1 LAESFWVE
9 NMKYVVLLG
18 DGMSDY
24 PLAEKGAKTPLQLSN
39 TPFMDSLAQTGAL
52 GLVKTIPDG
61 MPPGSDVA
69 NLSVMGYDPARYY
82 SGRAP
87 IEAASIG
94 VKLGEH
100 DIAFRCNLV
109 TLAGDAEQVYMEDYS
124 AGHIPTDDAQVI
136 LSALKQELDLD
147 DITFYRGVSYRH
159 LVVWKN
165 GTDKMI
171 TTPPHDITGKNISS
185 YLPQGDGSERLLDLM
200 EKARK
205 IIPALPI
212 SQQKIQQGKKFA
224 NAIWLWGQ
232 GRSLSIPTFREK
244 YGLTGAVI
252 SAVDLVKGLGIC
264 AGLTSIDV
272 PGATG
277 YLDTNYEGKARAALD
292 ALHSVDFVYLHV
304 EAPDEAGHKGNI
316 DEKIQAIE
324 DFDRRVVKLVVEGLR
339 DKYAD
344 YRVLVLPDHPTPIAL
359 KTHASDPVPF
369 VLFSSKDL
377 NRTALQSVG
386 FNEKDAAASGLFIES
401 GWELMDRFIKN

>member
-1 LAESFWVE
+1 
-9 NMKYVVLLG
+9 
-18 DGMSDY
+18 
-24 PLAEKGAKTPLQLSN
+24 
-39 TPFMDSLAQTGAL
+39 MD
-52 GLVKTIPDG
+52 
-61 MPPGSDVA
+61 
-69 NLSVMGYDPARYY
+69 
-82 SGRAP
+82 
-87 IEAASIG
+87 
-94 VKLGEH
+94 
-100 DIAFRCNLV
+100 
-109 TLAGDAEQVYMEDYS
+109 DYS
-124 AGHIPTDDAQVI
+124 AGHIATEDAQI
-136 LSALKQELDLD
+136 IINALKEELDSD
-147 DITFYRGVSYRH
+147 DSTFYRGVSYRH

-165 GTDKMI
+165 GTDKMM

-185 YLPQGDGSERLLDLM
+185 YLPQGDGSEKLLELM
-200 EKARK
+200 EMANK

-212 SQQKIQQGKKFA
+212 SQQKIQQGIKSA

-264 AGLTSIDV
+264 AGLSSIDV

-292 ALHSVDFVYLHV
+292 ALKTVDFVYLHV

-324 DFDRRVVKLVVEGLR
+324 DFDRRVVRLVVEGLR
-339 DKYAD
+339 DNFTD
-344 YRVLVLPDHPTPIAL
+344 YRVLVLPDHPTPIAI

-377 NRTALQSVG
+377 NKSAKQSVG
-386 FNEKDAAASGLFIES
+386 FNEKDASASGLFIES
-401 GWELMDRFIKN
+401 GWELMDRFIRG

>member
-1 LAESFWVE
+1 
-9 NMKYVVLLG
+9 MKYVVLLG

-24 PLAEKGAKTPLQLSN
+24 PLLEKGAKTPLQLSHI
-39 TPFMDSLAQTGAL
+39 PFMDSLAQQGAL

-69 NLSVMGYDPARYY
+69 NLSVMGYDPSRYY

-94 VKLGEH
+94 VMLSEH
-100 DIAFRCNLV
+100 DVAFRCNLV
-109 TLAGDAEQVYMEDYS
+109 TLSGEGAERCMDDYS
-124 AGHIPTDDAQVI
+124 AGHIATEEAQI
-136 LSALKQELDLD
+136 IINALKQELDSP

-185 YLPQGDGSERLLDLM
+185 YLPQGDGSEKLLELM
-200 EKARK
+200 EKAKK
-205 IIPALPI
+205 IIFALPI
-212 SQQKIQQGKKFA
+212 SQKKIQQGKKLA

-264 AGLTSIDV
+264 AGLSPIDV

-277 YLDTNYEGKARAALD
+277 YLDTNYEGKARAALG
-292 ALHSVDFVYLHV
+292 ALQEVDFVYLHV

-324 DFDRRVVKLVVEGLR
+324 DFDWRVVKLVMEGLR
-339 DKYAD
+339 DKFTD
-344 YRVLVLPDHPTPIAL
+344 YRVLVLPDHPTPIAI

-369 VLFSSKDL
+369 VLLSSKDV
-377 NRTALQSVG
+377 NKSAKQRVG
-386 FNEKDAAASGLFIES
+386 FNEEDAAASGLFIES
-401 GWELMDRFIKN
+401 GWELMDRFIRG

>member
-1 LAESFWVE
+1 
-9 NMKYVVLLG
+9 MKYVVLLG

-24 PLAEKGAKTPLQLSN
+24 PLLEKGAKTPLQLSH
-39 TPFMDSLAQTGAL
+39 TPVMDSLAQQGAL

-109 TLAGDAEQVYMEDYS
+109 TLSGEAESVCMEDYS
-124 AGHIPTDDAQVI
+124 AGHISTDDAQVLI
-136 LSALKQELDLD
+136 NALKQELDSED
-147 DITFYRGVSYRH
+147 TTFYRGVSYRH

-165 GTDKMI
+165 GTDKMQ

-185 YLPQGDGSERLLDLM
+185 YLPQGDGARKLLELM
-200 EKARK
+200 EKAK
-205 IIPALPI
+205 EIIPALPI
-212 SQQKIQQGKKFA
+212 SQEKTQQGKKFA

-232 GRSLSIPTFREK
+232 GRSLAIPTFREK

-264 AGLTSIDV
+264 AGLSSIEV

-277 YLDTNYEGKARAALD
+277 YLDTNYEGKAMAALD
-292 ALHSVDFVYLHV
+292 ALQSDDFVFLHV
-304 EAPDEAGHKGNI
+304 EAPDEAGHKGSI

-324 DFDRRVVKLVVEGLR
+324 DFDRRVVKLVVEGLQ
-339 DKYAD
+339 KKFTD
-344 YRVLVLPDHPTPIAL
+344 YRVLVLPDHPTPIAI

-369 VLFSSKDL
+369 VLFSTRDSKS
-377 NRTALQSVG
+377 TTQSVG
-386 FNEKDAAASGLFIES
+386 FNEKDAAASGLFVEK
-401 GWELMDRFIKN
+401 GWELMDKFIRG

>member
-1 LAESFWVE
+1 
-9 NMKYVVLLG
+9 MKYVVLLG

-24 PLAEKGAKTPLQLSN
+24 PLSEKGAKTPLQLSHI
-39 TPFMDSLAQTGAL
+39 PFMDSLAQQGAL

-109 TLAGDAEQVYMEDYS
+109 TLSGDAEHVCMADYS
-124 AGHIPTDDAQVI
+124 AGHISTDDAGVI
-136 LSALKQELDLD
+136 INALKQELDSP

-165 GTDKMI
+165 GMDKMQ

-185 YLPQGDGSERLLDLM
+185 YLPQGEGSKKLLELM
-200 EKARK
+200 ERARK

-212 SQQKIQQGKKFA
+212 SQKKIQQGKKPA

-264 AGLTSIDV
+264 AGLSSIDV

-277 YLDTNYEGKARAALD
+277 YLDTNYEGKAWAALD
-292 ALHSVDFVYLHV
+292 ALKAVDFVYLHV

-316 DEKIQAIE
+316 DEKIKAIE
-324 DFDRRVVKLVVEGLR
+324 DFDRRVVKLVIEGLR

-344 YRVLVLPDHPTPIAL
+344 YRVLVLPDHPTPIAI

-369 VLFSSKDL
+369 VLFSSQDSTKS
-377 NRTALQSVG
+377 AKQSVG
-386 FNEKDAAASGLFIES
+386 FNEKDASASGLFIES
-401 GWELMDRFIKN
+401 GWELMDRFIRG

>member
-1 LAESFWVE
+1 
-9 NMKYVVLLG
+9 MKYVVLLG

-24 PLAEKGAKTPLQLSN
+24 PLSEKGAKTPLQLSHI
-39 TPFMDSLAQTGAL
+39 PCMDSLAQQGAF

-109 TLAGDAEQVYMEDYS
+109 TLSGDAEHVCMADYS
-124 AGHIPTDDAQVI
+124 AGHISTDDAGVI
-136 LSALKQELDLD
+136 INALKQELDSP

-165 GTDKMI
+165 GMDKMQ

-185 YLPQGDGSERLLDLM
+185 YLPQGEGSKKLLELM
-200 EKARK
+200 ERARK

-212 SQQKIQQGKKFA
+212 SQKKIQQGKKPA

-264 AGLTSIDV
+264 AGLSSIDV

-277 YLDTNYEGKARAALD
+277 YLDTNYEGKAWAALD
-292 ALHSVDFVYLHV
+292 ALKAVDFVYLHV

-316 DEKIQAIE
+316 DEKIKAIE
-324 DFDRRVVKLVVEGLR
+324 DFDRRVVKLVIEGLR

-344 YRVLVLPDHPTPIAL
+344 YRVLVLPDHPTPIAI

-369 VLFSSKDL
+369 VLLSSKDL
-377 NRTALQSVG
+377 NKSAKQSIG
-386 FNEKDAAASGLFIES
+386 FNEKDALASGLFIES
-401 GWELMDRFIKN
+401 GWELMDRFIRG

>member
-1 LAESFWVE
+1 
-9 NMKYVVLLG
+9 MKYVVLLG

-24 PLAEKGAKTPLQLSN
+24 PLSEKGAKTPLQLSHI
-39 TPFMDSLAQTGAL
+39 PCMDSLAQQGAF

-109 TLAGDAEQVYMEDYS
+109 TLSGDAEHVCMADYS
-124 AGHIPTDDAQVI
+124 AGHISTDDAGVI
-136 LSALKQELDLD
+136 INALKQELDSP

-165 GTDKMI
+165 GMDKMQ

-185 YLPQGDGSERLLDLM
+185 YLPQGEGSKKLLELM
-200 EKARK
+200 ERARK

-212 SQQKIQQGKKFA
+212 SQKKIQQGKKPA

-264 AGLTSIDV
+264 AGLSSIDV

-277 YLDTNYEGKARAALD
+277 YLDTNYEGKAWAALD
-292 ALHSVDFVYLHV
+292 ALKAVDFVYLHV

-316 DEKIQAIE
+316 DEKIKAIE
-324 DFDRRVVKLVVEGLR
+324 DFDRRVVKLVIEGLR

-344 YRVLVLPDHPTPIAL
+344 YRVLVLPDHPTPIAI

-369 VLFSSKDL
+369 VLFSSQDSTKS
-377 NRTALQSVG
+377 AKQSVG

-401 GWELMDRFIKN
+401 GWELMDRFIRG

>member
-1 LAESFWVE
+1 
-9 NMKYVVLLG
+9 MKYVVLLG

-24 PLAEKGAKTPLQLSN
+24 PILEKGAKTPLQLSHI
-39 TPFMDSLAQTGAL
+39 PCMDSLAQQGAL

-100 DIAFRCNLV
+100 DVAFRCNLV
-109 TLAGDAEQVYMEDYS
+109 TLSGERAEHCMDDYS
-124 AGHIPTDDAQVI
+124 AGHISTDDAGVI
-136 LSALKQELDLD
+136 INALKQELDSD
-147 DITFYRGVSYRH
+147 YITFYRGVSYRH

-165 GTDKMI
+165 GMDKMQ

-185 YLPQGDGSERLLDLM
+185 YLPQGEGSEKLLELM
-200 EKARK
+200 ERARK

-212 SQQKIQQGKKFA
+212 SQKKMRQGKKFA

-232 GRSLSIPTFREK
+232 GRSLSIPTFKEK

-264 AGLTSIDV
+264 AGLSSIDV

-292 ALHSVDFVYLHV
+292 ALQAVDFVYLHV

-316 DEKIQAIE
+316 DEKIKAIE
-324 DFDRRVVKLVVEGLR
+324 DFDRRVVRLVVEGLR
-339 DKYAD
+339 DNFTD
-344 YRVLVLPDHPTPIAL
+344 YHVLVLPDHPTPIAI
-359 KTHASDPVPF
+359 KTHAADPVPF

-377 NRTALQSVG
+377 HKSTKQSVG
-386 FNEKDAAASGLFIES
+386 FNEKDASASGLFIES
-401 GWELMDRFIKN
+401 GWELMDRFIRG

>member
-1 LAESFWVE
+1 
-9 NMKYVVLLG
+9 MKYVVLLG

-24 PLAEKGAKTPLQLSN
+24 PLLEKGAKTPLQLSH
-39 TPFMDSLAQTGAL
+39 TPVMDSLAQQGAL

-94 VKLGEH
+94 VKLGER

-109 TLAGDAEQVYMEDYS
+109 TLSGEAESVCMEDYS
-124 AGHIPTDDAQVI
+124 AGHISTDDAQVLI
-136 LSALKQELDLD
+136 NALKQELDSHN
-147 DITFYRGVSYRH
+147 ITFYRGVSYRH

-165 GTDKMI
+165 GTDKMQ

-185 YLPQGDGSERLLDLM
+185 YLPQGDGARKLLELM
-200 EKARK
+200 EKAK
-205 IIPALPI
+205 EIIPALPI
-212 SQQKIQQGKKFA
+212 SQEKTQQGKKFA

-232 GRSLSIPTFREK
+232 GRSLAIPTFREK

-264 AGLTSIDV
+264 AGLSSIEV

-277 YLDTNYEGKARAALD
+277 YLDTNYEGKAQAALD
-292 ALHSVDFVYLHV
+292 ALQSDDFVFLHV
-304 EAPDEAGHKGNI
+304 EAPDEAGHKGSI

-324 DFDRRVVKLVVEGLR
+324 DFDRRVVKLVVEGLQ
-339 DKYAD
+339 KNFTD
-344 YRVLVLPDHPTPIAL
+344 YRVLVLPDHPTPIAI

-369 VLFSSKDL
+369 VLFSSRDSNKS
-377 NRTALQSVG
+377 AKQGVG
-386 FNEKDAAASGLFIES
+386 FNEKDAAASGLFVEK
-401 GWELMDRFIKN
+401 GWELMDKFIRG

>member
-1 LAESFWVE
+1 
-9 NMKYVVLLG
+9 MKYVVLLG

-24 PLAEKGAKTPLQLSN
+24 PLLEKGAKTPLQLSHI
-39 TPFMDSLAQTGAL
+39 PFMDSLAQQGAL

-69 NLSVMGYDPARYY
+69 NLSVMGYDPSRYY

-94 VKLGEH
+94 VRLGEH
-100 DIAFRCNLV
+100 DVAFRCNLV
-109 TLAGDAEQVYMEDYS
+109 TLSGEGAERCMDDYS
-124 AGHIPTDDAQVI
+124 AGHIATEDAQI
-136 LSALKQELDLD
+136 IINALKQELDSP

-185 YLPQGDGSERLLDLM
+185 YLPQGEGSKKLLELM
-200 EKARK
+200 EKAIK

-212 SQQKIQQGKKFA
+212 SQKKIQQGKKPA

-232 GRSLSIPTFREK
+232 GRFLSIPTFREK

-264 AGLTSIDV
+264 AGLSPIDV

-277 YLDTNYEGKARAALD
+277 YLDTNYEGKARAALG
-292 ALHSVDFVYLHV
+292 ALQEVDFVYLHV

-324 DFDRRVVKLVVEGLR
+324 DFDRRVVKLVIEGLR
-339 DKYAD
+339 DKFTD
-344 YRVLVLPDHPTPIAL
+344 YRVLVLPDHPTPIAI
-359 KTHASDPVPF
+359 KTHAADPVPF
-369 VLFSSKDL
+369 VLFSSKDS
-377 NRTALQSVG
+377 NKSAKQSVG
-386 FNEKDAAASGLFIES
+386 FNEEDAAASGLFIES
-401 GWELMDRFIKN
+401 GWELMDRFIRG

>member
-1 LAESFWVE
+1 
-9 NMKYVVLLG
+9 MKYVVLLG

-24 PLAEKGAKTPLQLSN
+24 PLSEKGAKTPLQLSHI
-39 TPFMDSLAQTGAL
+39 PCMDSLAQQGAF

-109 TLAGDAEQVYMEDYS
+109 TLSGDAEHVCMADYS
-124 AGHIPTDDAQVI
+124 AGHISTDDAGVI
-136 LSALKQELDLD
+136 INALKQELDSP

-165 GTDKMI
+165 GMDKMQ

-185 YLPQGDGSERLLDLM
+185 YLPQGEGSKKLLELM
-200 EKARK
+200 ERARK

-212 SQQKIQQGKKFA
+212 SQKKIQQGKKPA

-252 SAVDLVKGLGIC
+252 SAVDLVKGLGIS
-264 AGLTSIDV
+264 AGLSSIDV

-277 YLDTNYEGKARAALD
+277 YLDTNYEGKAWAALD
-292 ALHSVDFVYLHV
+292 ALKAVDFVYLHV

-316 DEKIQAIE
+316 DEKIKAIE
-324 DFDRRVVKLVVEGLR
+324 DFDRRVVKLVIEGLR

-344 YRVLVLPDHPTPIAL
+344 YRVLVLPDHPTPIAI

-369 VLFSSKDL
+369 VLFSSQDSTKS
-377 NRTALQSVG
+377 AKQSVG
-386 FNEKDAAASGLFIES
+386 FNEKDASASGLFIES
-401 GWELMDRFIKN
+401 GWELMDRFIRG

>member
-1 LAESFWVE
+1 
-9 NMKYVVLLG
+9 MKYVVLLG

-24 PLAEKGAKTPLQLSN
+24 PLSEKGAKTPLQLSHI
-39 TPFMDSLAQTGAL
+39 PCMDSLAQQGAL

-109 TLAGDAEQVYMEDYS
+109 TLSGEGAERCMDDYS
-124 AGHIPTDDAQVI
+124 AGHISTDDAGVI
-136 LSALKQELDLD
+136 INALKQQLNSD

-165 GTDKMI
+165 GMDKMQ

-185 YLPQGDGSERLLDLM
+185 YLPQGEGSEKLLELM
-200 EKARK
+200 ERARK
-205 IIPALPI
+205 IIPLLSI
-212 SQQKIQQGKKFA
+212 SQKKMQQGKKFA

-232 GRSLSIPTFREK
+232 GRSLSIPTFKEK

-264 AGLTSIDV
+264 AGLSSIDV

-277 YLDTNYEGKARAALD
+277 YLDTNYEGKAKAALD
-292 ALHSVDFVYLHV
+292 ALQAVDFVYLHV

-316 DEKIQAIE
+316 DEKIKAIE

-339 DKYAD
+339 DNFTD
-344 YRVLVLPDHPTPIAL
+344 YRVLVLPDHPTPIAI

-369 VLFSSKDL
+369 VLCSSKDS
-377 NRTALQSVG
+377 NKSAKQSIG
-386 FNEKDAAASGLFIES
+386 FNEEDASASGLFIES
-401 GWELMDRFIKN
+401 GWELMDRFIRG

>member
-1 LAESFWVE
+1 
-9 NMKYVVLLG
+9 
-18 DGMSDY
+18 
-24 PLAEKGAKTPLQLSN
+24 
-39 TPFMDSLAQTGAL
+39 
-52 GLVKTIPDG
+52 

-100 DIAFRCNLV
+100 DVAFRCNLV
-109 TLAGDAEQVYMEDYS
+109 TLSGDAEHVCMADYS
-124 AGHIPTDDAQVI
+124 AGHISTDDAAVI
-136 LSALKQELDLD
+136 INALKQELDSD

-165 GTDKMI
+165 GIDKMM
-171 TTPPHDITGKNISS
+171 TTPPHDITGKNIAS
-185 YLPQGDGSERLLDLM
+185 YLPQGEGSEKLLELM

-212 SQQKIQQGKKFA
+212 IQKKIQQGKKLA

-232 GRSLSIPTFREK
+232 GRSLSIPTFKEK
-244 YGLTGAVI
+244 YRLAGAVI

-264 AGLTSIDV
+264 AGLSSIDV

-292 ALHSVDFVYLHV
+292 ALQTVDFVYLHV

-316 DEKIQAIE
+316 NEKIQAIE
-324 DFDRRVVKLVVEGLR
+324 DFDRRVVRLVVEGLR
-339 DKYAD
+339 DNFTD
-344 YRVLVLPDHPTPIAL
+344 YRMLVLPDHPTPIAI
-359 KTHASDPVPF
+359 KTHATDPVPF

-377 NRTALQSVG
+377 HKSTKQSVG
-386 FNEKDAAASGLFIES
+386 FNEKDASASGLFIES
-401 GWELMDRFIKN
+401 GWELMDRFIRG

>member
-1 LAESFWVE
+1 
-9 NMKYVVLLG
+9 MKYVVLLG

-24 PLAEKGAKTPLQLSN
+24 PLLEKGAKTPLQLSH
-39 TPFMDSLAQTGAL
+39 TPVMDSLAQQGAL

-94 VKLGEH
+94 VKLGKH

-109 TLAGDAEQVYMEDYS
+109 TLSGEAESVCMEDYS
-124 AGHIPTDDAQVI
+124 AGHVSTDDAQVLI
-136 LSALKQELDLD
+136 NALKQELDSE

-165 GTDKMI
+165 GTDKMQ

-185 YLPQGDGSERLLDLM
+185 YLPQGDGAKKLLELM
-200 EKARK
+200 ERARI

-212 SQQKIQQGKKFA
+212 SQEKMQQGKIFA

-232 GRSLSIPTFREK
+232 GRSLAIPTFRDK

-292 ALHSVDFVYLHV
+292 ALQSDDFVFLHV
-304 EAPDEAGHKGNI
+304 EAPDEAGHKGSI

-324 DFDRRVVKLVVEGLR
+324 DFDRRVVKLVVEGL
-339 DKYAD
+339 KKNFTD
-344 YRVLVLPDHPTPIAL
+344 YRVLVLPDHPTPIAI

-369 VLFSSKDL
+369 VLFSSIDSK
-377 NRTALQSVG
+377 NTAQSIG
-386 FNEKDAAASGLFIES
+386 FNEKDAAASGLFDEK
-401 GWELMDRFIKN
+401 GWELMDRFIKS